1 MFDAYVQKFDVT
13 DTVENFLELNRA
25 LGIGAKTP
33 KFSFYFYCI
42 WISKFTLAVADSSK
56 EFSTNFFILCLP
68 ANLAAYPA
76 PPRARRLI
84 SLAQHSRPPRN
95 ATSSN
100 SGARS
105 SSSAVGWSHIHGACV
120 AVPTCLG
127 FRSDGRRQWIRRR
140 NHEEAA
146 EQRGEEA

>member
-1 MFDAYVQKFDVT
+1 M
-13 DTVENFLELNRA
+13 DTVEFFLELNSA
-25 LGIGAKTP
+25 LGIGARTP
-33 KFSFYFYCI
+33 KFSFYVYCI

-120 AVPTCLG
+120 AATPFREPTLPRVRLSPIISPPQFRVPDFSC
-127 FRSDGRRQWIRRR
+127 S
-140 NHEEAA
+140 
-146 EQRGEEA
+146 